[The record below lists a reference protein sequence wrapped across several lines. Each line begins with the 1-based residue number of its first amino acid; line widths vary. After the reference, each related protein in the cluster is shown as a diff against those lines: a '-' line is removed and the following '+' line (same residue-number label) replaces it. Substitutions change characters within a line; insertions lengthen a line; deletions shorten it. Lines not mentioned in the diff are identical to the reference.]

1 MPETKKANCL
11 FCSLQCG
18 FGFEVDAGVPVR
30 VEFDTESP
38 LSKGSLC
45 ARGHYN
51 LELLV
56 HPRRF
61 LGATINRRRVPWS
74 SATTKVAGRISE
86 IRSASG
92 PDSIGVVVGTELA
105 NEDYDAAV
113 AFARDVL
120 GTKNIAV
127 AYDGNDYPF
136 LMGGGSGDASPQD
149 LDDADCFV
157 LIGDVFWGHPCVA
170 KRIIEA
176 RHQSR
181 SNAIFTINPYRTNTD
196 WFADGHITVA
206 PDAEPVAL
214 AAILKGMNAQG
225 APAVAADKLAEVSD
239 LTDHDIAQLAR
250 AFREHKKVVV
260 VATSRLGDSTSAY
273 LTAKLAAQLA
283 KAAGGKYAP
292 LFRGGNAIGAF
303 ARVGS
308 AVTVPKIMEGVAAG
322 GIKGLLVFGPDISQL
337 YPGTV
342 SQDDLEKLELLAASA
357 VFENDMIKHGDVGLP
372 QSVWTEYDGTYSA
385 SFGQTSEIKAVVDP
399 QGDAKPVAAM
409 LEAVASELAGSLSK
423 TTAVAEHPGID
434 VDAAAA
440 LAKIGGA
447 GDGIV
452 LVEGTNPLHRWEGTI
467 TGRMTFPQR
476 QNPYC
481 ELWVGEGTAAALSIE
496 SGASVALSTDRG
508 ETRIIATVTDRMP
521 AGLVAVPSYVPDARG
536 LMVWTANAGTR
547 WYDVSASGAS
557 LKAEA

>member
-18 FGFEVDAGVPVR
+18 LGFEIDQGVPVR
-30 VEFDTESP
+30 IEFDAESP
-38 LSKGSLC
+38 LSRGSLC

-51 LELLV
+51 QELLL

-74 SATTKVAGRISE
+74 TATTKIAGRLSE

-92 PDSIGVVVGTELA
+92 PDSVGVVVGTELS
-105 NEDYDAAV
+105 NEDYEAAV

-136 LMGGGSGDASPQD
+136 LMGGGAGDAEPTD

-170 KRIIEA
+170 KRVIEA

-181 SNAIFTINPYRTNTD
+181 SNAIYTMNPYRTNTD

-225 APAVAADKLAEVSD
+225 APSVPSGKLAEVSD
-239 LTDHDIAQLAR
+239 LTQADVASVASSLK
-250 AFREHKKVVV
+250 EHKKVVV
-260 VATSRLGDSTSAY
+260 IATSRLGDSTSAY
-273 LTAKLAAQLA
+273 LTAKLARKLA

-303 ARVGS
+303 GRVGS
-308 AVTVPKIMEGVAAG
+308 DVTVPKIMEGVAAG
-322 GIKGLLVFGPDISQL
+322 GIKGLLVFGPDVAQL

-357 VFENDMIKHGDVGLP
+357 IFENDMTKHGDVGLP

-385 SFGQTSEIKAVVDP
+385 SFGQASKIAAVVDP
-399 QGDAKPVAAM
+399 QGDAKPVSAM
-409 LEAVASELAGSLSK
+409 LEAIAIELAGSLSR
-423 TTAVAEHPGID
+423 T
-434 VDAAAA
+434 AAAA
-440 LAKIGGA
+440 EHTELEIDVPAALARIGGVGA
-447 GDGIV
+447 GIV

-476 QNPYC
+476 QKPYC
-481 ELWVGEGTAAALSIE
+481 ELWVGEGTAARLEIE
-496 SGASVALSTDRG
+496 SGTSVALSTDRG

-536 LMVWTANAGTR
+536 LMVWTVNAGTR

-557 LKAEA
+557 LKAEG